1 MKYIKYLVQKLH
13 RKKERDMIS
22 FFFYIKIKDSGNTIP
37 LLSYEIILLSNENKK
52 KLTFVSFYEHLIQIF
67 LIQNLLNV

>member
-13 RKKERDMIS
+13 RKKERDHIS

-52 KLTFVSFYEHLIQIF
+52 SLHL
-67 LIQNLLNV
+67 